1 MQLSHGLFEKLA
13 IWKPSTSKRSIQYA
27 GTYTISISI
36 QLERHQNINYQQL
49 VKSVFWLWNYA
60 SNLSRVVHDQRSS
73 WIPHQGP
80 SPKGIYPPRENWKDT
95 RAEKHLSLGAQSWCS
110 CLAGSFSSLWGS
122 NTAHQRSLC
131 WMHPLPPW
139 DTYSHRIM
147 LVATPRSSCQN
158 VEGYKG
164 PSCIETRPYLVED
177 IFGEVRHVALAG
189 HRAIIIIP
197 EVLLQSY
204 WVVGDGQDCA
214 QVMGQHLGNTSLN
227 ASTHRMYVFMC
238 VYILVRVG

>member
-1 MQLSHGLFEKLA
+1 
-13 IWKPSTSKRSIQYA
+13 
-27 GTYTISISI
+27 
-36 QLERHQNINYQQL
+36 
-49 VKSVFWLWNYA
+49 
-60 SNLSRVVHDQRSS
+60 
-73 WIPHQGP
+73 
-80 SPKGIYPPRENWKDT
+80 
-95 RAEKHLSLGAQSWCS
+95 
-110 CLAGSFSSLWGS
+110 
-122 NTAHQRSLC
+122 
-131 WMHPLPPW
+131 
-139 DTYSHRIM
+139 M